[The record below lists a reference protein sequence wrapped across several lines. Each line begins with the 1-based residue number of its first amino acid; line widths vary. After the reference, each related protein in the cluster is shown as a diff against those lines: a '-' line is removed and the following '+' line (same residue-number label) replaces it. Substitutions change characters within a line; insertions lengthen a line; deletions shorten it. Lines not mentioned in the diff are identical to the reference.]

1 MKIAIMQ
8 PYFFPYTGYFKLISE
23 VDTFVFLDDV
33 QYIRRGW
40 MNRNKINNSS
50 PFYITV
56 PVKKCPRN
64 TLIKDIET
72 IKGWSHSHLKSFVHV
87 YGKKVFSNSIYEY
100 YKNFENYDLLNPML
114 CDSIIWMS
122 KYLKLKTKFEYS
134 SNFPSN
140 KRGQERIID
149 ICKKMSATTYCNLPN
164 GNSIYSNEEF
174 DKNNIMLKFINT
186 EHHKHI
192 SILESCFN
200 EHPIDL

>member
-1 MKIAIMQ
+1 MQ

-40 MNRNKINNSS
+40 MNRNKINHLS
-50 PFYITV
+50 PFYI
-56 PVKKCPRN
+56 
-64 TLIKDIET
+64 I
-72 IKGWSHSHLKSFVHV
+72 
-87 YGKKVFSNSIYEY
+87 SNSIYEY
-100 YKNFENYDLLNPML
+100 YKSFENYDLLRPML

-164 GNSIYSNEEF
+164 GKSIYSNEEF
-174 DKNNIMLKFINT
+174 DKNNIMLNFINT